1 MWKNKTSFKIYF
13 YVLLLVSMYA
23 ASYDMYVASLPSLG
37 TFFNVPSNIIQ
48 ITIIVYV
55 ASGML
60 AAIPTGIFSDRFGRK
75 KCLIVLISMVL
86 IGSII
91 CLYAPNIYWFYVGRS
106 FQGIG
111 GSGVYIVAMS
121 IPKDLL
127 NKQDF
132 SKVWQWLTL
141 AFFIAPSIATSLGGY
156 IVFHFSWQMVFII
169 IAILCLSTMAII
181 LFTFKET
188 NHPQALKNESKSKV
202 DVLKN
207 YKLVMLNPKF
217 LTYCYVTS
225 LAWAGMG
232 VYYIF
237 LPFIIVNQLH
247 QSTIVFGWTSFSML
261 IAGVIGRV
269 VNMSFISKRLTLE
282 QTTVIFCVIA
292 LLASAILLF
301 TLILPENLSVRIIIG
316 SSVIFGFSSSIA
328 AIAGSTI
335 ALNIFDKSLS
345 ATATAIY
352 GLTLDCVIAGSL
364 SIAPLLP
371 TGIIMMSLML
381 IGLSGIALA
390 FLYLGYKSNWNTDR

>member
-1 MWKNKTSFKIYF
+1 MMWQNKSKFKIYF

-23 ASYDMYVASLPSLG
+23 ASYDMYIASLPSLEI
-37 TFFNVPSNIIQ
+37 FFNVPSNIIQ

-75 KCLIVLISMVL
+75 KCLIVLISIMSL
-86 IGSII
+86 GTII
-91 CLYAPNIYWFYVGRS
+91 CLYATNIYWFYVGRAL
-106 FQGIG
+106 QGIG
-111 GSGVYIVAMS
+111 GSGVYVVAMS

-127 NKQDF
+127 STQDF

-156 IVFHFSWQMVFII
+156 IVFHFSWKMVFILI
-169 IAILCLSTMAII
+169 LILCIATLAII
-181 LFTFKET
+181 QFTFKET
-188 NHPQALKNESKSKV
+188 SHPQALKHESKNKKQF
-202 DVLKN
+202 LNN

-232 VYYIF
+232 IYYIF
-237 LPFIIVNQLH
+237 LPFIIINQLH
-247 QSTIVFGWTSFSML
+247 QSTIVFGWISFSM
-261 IAGVIGRV
+261 IMAGVLGRI
-269 VNMSFISKRLTLE
+269 VNMSFISRRLTLE
-282 QTTVIFCVIA
+282 QTAVRFCA
-292 LLASAILLF
+292 KAFFASAILLL
-301 TLILPENLSVRIIIG
+301 TLILPEKFSVVIIVC
-316 SSVIFGFSSSIA
+316 SSVLFGFSSSIA
-328 AIAGSTI
+328 AIAGSTL

-345 ATATAIY
+345 ATTTAVY

-371 TGIIMMSLML
+371 TETIMMALML
-381 IGLSGIALA
+381 IGLSGSALA
-390 FLYLGYKSNWNTDR
+390 FLYLEHARVPST